1 MSQIQW
7 MFSLIPDAVLNWAY
21 WAIIIAGL
29 TGVLAGWLGRW
40 IPFYGNYVKVLQPV
54 GIVLLVL
61 GVWLRGGYDT
71 EMAWRAKVAEAEA
84 RVAAAE
90 QKSQETN
97 TVIQEKVVEKTKVIK
112 EKGNSIVK
120 YIDRYNDR
128 EVIKTIE
135 GPERVRIEEVIKY
148 IEKCPVPKEMI
159 DIHNQ
164 ATIINKAAEQS
175 KEKK

>member
-1 MSQIQW
+1 MSQIGW
-7 MFSLIPDAVLNWAY
+7 IISLIPDSVLSGFY
-21 WAIIIAGL
+21 WAIIIAGI
-29 TGVLAGWLGRW
+29 TGVLAGWLGKW
-40 IPFYGNYVKVLQPV
+40 IPFYGNYVKILQPV

-71 EMAWRAKVAEAEA
+71 EMSWRAKVAEAEA

-112 EKGNSIVK
+112 GKTE
-120 YIDRYNDR
+120 YITQYLDR
-128 EVIKTIE
+128 EVVKK
-135 GPERVRIEEVIKY
+135 EEIIKY
-148 IEKCPVPKEMI
+148 IEQCPVPKEII

-164 ATIINKAAEQS
+164 SAEMNKAAEGT
-175 KEKK
+175 KK

>member
-1 MSQIQW
+1 MSQIGW
-7 MFSLIPDAVLNWAY
+7 MIGLIPDSVLSGLY
-21 WAIIIAGL
+21 WAIIAAGI
-29 TGVLAGWLGRW
+29 TGVLAGWLGKW
-40 IPFYGNYVKVLQPV
+40 IPFYGNYVKILQPV

-97 TVIQEKVVEKTKVIK
+97 TVIEQKIVEKTKIIK
-112 EKGNSIVK
+112 GKTE
-120 YIDRYNDR
+120 YITQYLDR
-128 EVIKTIE
+128 EVVKK
-135 GPERVRIEEVIKY
+135 EEIIKY
-148 IEKCPVPKEMI
+148 IEQCPVPKEII

-164 ATIINKAAEQS
+164 AAEMNKAAEG
-175 KEKK
+175 KK

>member
-1 MSQIQW
+1 MVRQVDSI
-7 MFSLIPDAVLNWAY
+7 LRKLCKI
-21 WAIIIAGL
+21 
-29 TGVLAGWLGRW
+29 
-40 IPFYGNYVKVLQPV
+40 LQPV

-97 TVIQEKVVEKTKVIK
+97 TVIEQQVVEKTKVIK
-112 EKGNSIVK
+112 GKTE
-120 YIDRYNDR
+120 YITQYLDR
-128 EVIKTIE
+128 EVVKK
-135 GPERVRIEEVIKY
+135 EEIIKY
-148 IEKCPVPKEMI
+148 IEQCPVPKEII

-164 ATIINKAAEQS
+164 AADLNKAAEG
-175 KEKK
+175 KKWNMLHWF

>member
-1 MSQIQW
+1 MSQIAW
-7 MFSLIPDAVLNWAY
+7 IIGLIPDAVLSGLY
-21 WAIIIAGL
+21 WAIIAAGI
-29 TGVLAGWLGRW
+29 TGVLAGWLGKW
-40 IPFYGNYVKVLQPV
+40 IPFYGNYVKILQPV

-97 TVIQEKVVEKTKVIK
+97 TVIEQKVVEKTKVIK
-112 EKGNSIVK
+112 GKTE
-120 YIDRYNDR
+120 YITQYLDR
-128 EVIKTIE
+128 EVVKK
-135 GPERVRIEEVIKY
+135 EEIIKY
-148 IEKCPVPKEMI
+148 IEQCPVPKEII

-164 ATIINKAAEQS
+164 AAEMNKAAEG
-175 KEKK
+175 KK